1 MVSLIEIAEV
11 AAVGLFTTSSAMLG
25 AAIGLYFP
33 LPKRFLASILAFAS
47 GSLISA
53 LAIELGYEDAL
64 NMVKHGLSVH
74 AAWAAIAG
82 GFATGATLYFVASLF
97 LEEKGAALRYPS
109 RFLEFALV
117 RKRRAAD
124 EKLALLSQCDLLRH
138 LPPDQITSLLD
149 HTMLR
154 GVHAGEIVFHAGD
167 PGDAL
172 YIVADG
178 VVEVL
183 DEAMQKLAEL
193 GAGHAFG
200 EMALLSGGARTAT
213 VRAVNDS
220 QLLTITK
227 QDFDNLLKE
236 NPFIAEQLRK
246 LSRERALSNLG
257 KNDVDPTLWLQTA
270 RESMYQLSSGEE
282 YSLMQETKESKGAG
296 LAIVFGNILD
306 TIPGCLVIGANFSG
320 LESLPATLILG
331 MFIGGIP
338 EAAAS
343 ANMLRKAGYSNRA
356 IFGLWSSVLAA
367 GVVAVVAG
375 KLFISGSESMA
386 AAIAQAV
393 AGGAILAVVTHA
405 MIPEAIHKGGSGIV
419 LPAVAGFLFALYLV
433 LIQTAV

>member
-1 MVSLIEIAEV
+1 MVGLFEILEV

-25 AAIGLYFP
+25 AGVGLYFP
-33 LPKRFLASILAFAS
+33 LPKKVLASILAFAS

-53 LAIELGYEDAL
+53 LAIELGYEDAIDL
-64 NMVKHGLSVH
+64 MHRGLGVH

-82 GFATGATLYFVASLF
+82 GFATGATLYYVASLF

-109 RFLEFALV
+109 RFLEFALS

-124 EKLALLSQCDLLRH
+124 EKLALLSRCDLLRH
-138 LPPDQITSLLD
+138 LPPDEIIPLLD
-149 HTMLR
+149 HTQSR
-154 GVHAGEIVFHAGD
+154 EVAAGEIVFHAGD

-183 DEAMQKLAEL
+183 DNGMQKLAEL

-213 VRAVNDS
+213 VRAQSNC

-227 QDFDNLLKE
+227 KDFDRLLIA
-236 NPFIAEQLRK
+236 NPFIAEEVRK

-257 KNDVDPTLWLQTA
+257 NNNIDPTLWLQTA
-270 RESMYQLSSGEE
+270 RESMNQLSSGEE
-282 YSLMQETKESKGAG
+282 YSLMNEAKQGKGAG

-306 TIPGCLVIGANFSG
+306 TIPGCLVIGANFTG
-320 LESLPATLILG
+320 FASLPMTLILG

-343 ANMLRKAGYSNRA
+343 ANMLRRAGYSNGA
-356 IFGLWSSVLAA
+356 IFRLWSSVLAA
-367 GVVAVVAG
+367 GIVAAVVG
-375 KLFISGSESMA
+375 KIFISGSESMA
-386 AAIAQAV
+386 AQLAQAV

-405 MIPEAIHKGGSGIV
+405 MIPEAIHEGGSGIV
-419 LPAVAGFLFALYLV
+419 LPAVAGFLFSLYFV
-433 LIQTAV
+433 LIQTTL